1 MGGFCL
7 MKLFHTF
14 FCRPTD
20 EEDPV
25 MAPVHPLPNDFANF
39 AQYFLKKSMITA
51 MCELRD
57 PLTRLVWRHVRR
69 LLLILLQQN
78 DNSLNEYSDSHYVA
92 TVISAIG
99 SAFSAG
105 TNIAMNVTEQDKEI
119 DAQLFR
125 EAMDTNE
132 RAITVDRLVPSYHN
146 VVTQAGLQAQMKS
159 ILVGQRTND
168 PLMFLHYT
176 R

>member
-7 MKLFHTF
+7 LKLFHLYY
-14 FCRPTD
+14 CKPTD
-20 EEDPV
+20 EEDPSL
-25 MAPVHPLPNDFANF
+25 APVHVLPNDFSNF

-51 MCELRD
+51 LCELRD
-57 PLTRLVWRHVRR
+57 PHTRVVWRHVRR
-69 LLLILLQQN
+69 LLLELLKQN
-78 DNSLNEYSDSHYVA
+78 DNSLNEYSESHYLA

-105 TNIAMNVTEQDKEI
+105 TNIATNLTDRDKEL
-119 DAQLFR
+119 DAELFR
-125 EAMDTNE
+125 EAMDANE

-168 PLMFLHYT
+168 PRMFLHYT

>member
-1 MGGFCL
+1 MV
-7 MKLFHTF
+7 
-14 FCRPTD
+14 R
-20 EEDPV
+20 
-25 MAPVHPLPNDFANF
+25 AYPLPNDFSNF
-39 AQYFLKKSMITA
+39 ANYFLKKSMVTA
-51 MCELRD
+51 LCELRD
-57 PLTRLVWRHVRR
+57 PATRMVWRHVRQ
-69 LLLILLQQN
+69 LLLNLLKHN

-99 SAFSAG
+99 SAFAAG
-105 TNIAMNVTEQDKEI
+105 VNVAVNLTEHDKEL

-125 EAMDTNE
+125 EAADGNE

-168 PLMFLHYT
+168 PRMFLSYT